1 MLYINLIED
10 SNLQDTLNQMISGL
24 LPTAYY
30 ESEYHTDI
38 LTSIFK
44 YLPLDEMSGE
54 YYILFA
60 LLVEVN
66 RITLQLRK
74 TKNLISRDTVEYSL
88 NTNIFE
94 LVRKEQV
101 RAKEIMMFEGHSFN
115 VDIETDLLK
124 ACKILSRRTL
134 NLYDICFNL
143 RRKSSEVLSFLPVL
157 RDAVVMNVAE
167 HSLQFQSTILNSEL
181 RLSKLVFKGAI
192 GWLNYIKHQQAV
204 LTERIENA
212 ESGLMVIDSLDKSEE
227 LLSTLE
233 TLYIPLAS
241 YDLPP
246 MDESTPMLRHRLTV
260 ICANENVGK
269 TKIST
274 NCVGN
279 LLIAGNR
286 VVIMCGENTMP
297 LVYASVL
304 SNYIYKKHGLR
315 ISAEMVAK
323 RNSLPED
330 KKKLVNLTSAE
341 LSSSGK
347 LILKDSFSYNN
358 FYDEV
363 VTIYDKTPFDA
374 LIIDHSM
381 ALLGTGN
388 DTENITNLAKQA
400 REFKKAYPV
409 YVQILSHL
417 SVTAKDA
424 ISKGK
429 VVDNSPTKSS
439 SVLSA
444 EADDIMLLIDNP
456 ILAKQNLLAIY
467 NYKRRGAQRILENMI
482 VRKKFDVSSY
492 YYDPALQNSIDGID
506 LTAEQVLQDID
517 ELHKVDDV
525 SDDDDFDD
533 ENIEWLDDEDEDYED
548 DM

>member
-1 MLYINLIED
+1 MLYINILED
-10 SNLQDTLNQMISGL
+10 TNLQDTLNQMISGL

-30 ESEYHTDI
+30 EPEYHTDI

-54 YYILFA
+54 YYVLFA

-66 RITLQLRK
+66 RITLQLK
-74 TKNLISRDTVEYSL
+74 HTKNLISRDTVEATL
-88 NTNIFE
+88 NTNIFD

-101 RAKEIMMFEGHSFN
+101 RMKEIMMFEGHSFN
-115 VDIETDLLK
+115 PDIETDLAK
-124 ACKILSRRTL
+124 ACKILSKRTL
-134 NLYDICFNL
+134 ALYDTCLEL
-143 RRKSSEVLSFLPVL
+143 RKKSSEALAFLPIL
-157 RDAVVMNVAE
+157 RDAVIMNVAE
-167 HSLQFQSTILNSEL
+167 HSLQFQSVILNSEL
-181 RLSKLVFKGAI
+181 RLGKLVFKGAR
-192 GWLNYIKHQQAV
+192 GWLNYITHQQAV

-233 TLYIPLAS
+233 SLYIPLAS

-260 ICANENVGK
+260 LCANENVGK
-269 TKIST
+269 TKVST

-279 LLIAGNR
+279 LLVAGHR
-286 VVIMCGENTMP
+286 VVIMCGENAMP
-297 LVYASVL
+297 LVYSAVL

-323 RNSLPED
+323 RNTLPDD
-330 KKKLVNLTSAE
+330 KRKLVNLASAE
-341 LSSSGK
+341 LSASGK

-363 VTIYDKTPFDA
+363 VTIYDKLPFDA

-381 ALLGTGN
+381 ALLGSGN
-388 DTENITNLAKQA
+388 DIENISNLAKQA
-400 REFKKAYPV
+400 REFKKHYPV

-417 SVTAKDA
+417 STVAKEA
-424 ISKGK
+424 LSKGK
-429 VVDNSPTKSS
+429 VVDSSPTKNS

-456 ILAKQNLLAIY
+456 VLAKQNLLAIY

-517 ELHKVDDV
+517 DYHNVKDDIED
-525 SDDDDFDD
+525 SDLDNEGID
-533 ENIEWLDDEDEDYED
+533 WLDDESEDYED
-548 DM
+548 DY